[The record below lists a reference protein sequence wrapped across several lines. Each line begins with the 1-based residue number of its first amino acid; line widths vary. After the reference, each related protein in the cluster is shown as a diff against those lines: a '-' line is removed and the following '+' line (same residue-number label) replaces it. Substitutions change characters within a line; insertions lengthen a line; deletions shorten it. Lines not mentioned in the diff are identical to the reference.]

1 MRQSVRRAV
10 TVLGDMS
17 NSPTSAAAIPR
28 GAWRTLAITSAV
40 VFMVSLEIT
49 VIALALPEI
58 REAFP
63 EASDSTLSWI
73 LTVYNI
79 GVASLLL
86 LSGWWADKSGRKK
99 VFLIG
104 LTFFAF
110 GSVIAA
116 LAPNIE
122 LLIAARAIQSIGGAI
137 QYPAGLALLLPAFPV
152 ERRQMAIGIWGAM
165 GALAAA
171 LGPSVGAVLVNALG
185 WRSIFGINV
194 PVAVLAIIVGRR
206 WLDESKGEVPEGR
219 VDMIGV
225 PLASLGVGAIILGI
239 VQAGD
244 GGPGAPT
251 QVSTIGAGSARLGA
265 FVRRSRT
272 HPAPL
277 FDLDLLKLRSFSAA
291 NVGTVAFTMAFFS
304 WLVTLPTFVQDEW
317 GWSVLQT
324 GFAIA
329 PSPLIA
335 MLTAPFLGR
344 LADRI
349 GPAPILMLGGIAGSV
364 GLIVQRMV
372 TTLEPNY
379 LLGIFLPGAFVGLA
393 AGCSF
398 AMLVGAAMRDVPPS
412 QFGMAGAGRSTI
424 FQLAIAL
431 GVALGF
437 AMTLGADGSAEVLAL
452 NRRLW
457 TVCAGFYFLEFLVF
471 WKRYPRNQ
479 PTSVTV

>member
-225 PLASLGVGAIILGI
+225 PLASLGVGAIILASCRRVNG
-239 VQAGD
+239 VPAPPHKSLLSALALQCSLPSC
-244 GGPGAPT
+244 GGPEHTRLRSLTSICSSFDPSAQPT
-251 QVSTIGAGSARLGA
+251 SARSRSLWRSLAGSSPC
-265 FVRRSRT
+265 RRSC
-272 HPAPL
+272 
-277 FDLDLLKLRSFSAA
+277 KM
-291 NVGTVAFTMAFFS
+291 N
-304 WLVTLPTFVQDEW
+304 
-317 GWSVLQT
+317 
-324 GFAIA
+324 
-329 PSPLIA
+329 
-335 MLTAPFLGR
+335 
-344 LADRI
+344 
-349 GPAPILMLGGIAGSV
+349 
-364 GLIVQRMV
+364 
-372 TTLEPNY
+372 
-379 LLGIFLPGAFVGLA
+379 
-393 AGCSF
+393 
-398 AMLVGAAMRDVPPS
+398 
-412 QFGMAGAGRSTI
+412 GAGRCSK
-424 FQLAIAL
+424 QGLP
-431 GVALGF
+431 
-437 AMTLGADGSAEVLAL
+437 S
-452 NRRLW
+452 RL
-457 TVCAGFYFLEFLVF
+457 VRL
-471 WKRYPRNQ
+471 
-479 PTSVTV
+479 